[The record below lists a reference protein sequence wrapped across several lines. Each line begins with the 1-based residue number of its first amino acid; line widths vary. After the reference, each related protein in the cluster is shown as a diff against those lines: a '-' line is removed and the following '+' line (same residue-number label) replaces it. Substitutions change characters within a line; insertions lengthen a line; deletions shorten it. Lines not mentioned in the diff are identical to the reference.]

1 MPASALGEEDEPF
14 YGSCKRSYN
23 KHRCYCSSVVST
35 DPNGLGGK
43 GACVCVSEL
52 SEAVL
57 APRDSG
63 YKLENEEGRV
73 DLFGIAVAVVVL
85 VVQMGLEKGLKSH
98 VLKKKKAF
106 AFHTQN
112 SSRVFFL
119 CLLLIRTT
127 PSYEVT
133 VT

>member
-1 MPASALGEEDEPF
+1 MAAVKGHTINTGATAHLLSQLTPT
-14 YGSCKRSYN
+14 
-23 KHRCYCSSVVST
+23 VW
-35 DPNGLGGK
+35 GGRVR
-43 GACVCVSEL
+43 VCVSEL

-98 VLKKKKAF
+98 VLKKKLLPSIRKIQAGCF
-106 AFHTQN
+106 F
-112 SSRVFFL
+112 VFVADKDNT
-119 CLLLIRTT
+119 II
-127 PSYEVT
+127 
-133 VT
+133 